1 MAESLL
7 PIYLNDHLAGATIGI
22 ELARRA
28 SRSNHESPEFG
39 GPLEGICEEIEADKV
54 SLEEVMAALN
64 VSRDRVKPVAAWVA
78 EKLGRLKPNG
88 RLRGYSPLSRVLELE
103 GLYLGISGK
112 LRLWSLLSERTDAA
126 LEGFDL
132 PQLAAR
138 AERQRAE
145 VENLQSAA
153 ARLI

>member
-1 MAESLL
+1 MSQSLL

-28 SRSNHESPEFG
+28 SRSNRGSPEFG
-39 GPLEGICEEIEADKV
+39 EPLERICEEIEADKV
-54 SLEEVMAALN
+54 SLEEVMAALD
-64 VSRDRVKPVAAWVA
+64 VSRDRVKPVGAWVA

-88 RLRGYSPLSRVLELE
+88 RLRGYSPLSRVIELE

-112 LRLWSLLSERTDAA
+112 LRLWSLLGERTDEA
-126 LEGFDL
+126 LAEFDL

>member
-1 MAESLL
+1 MADSLL
-7 PIYLNDHLAGATIGI
+7 PIYLNDHLAGSTVGI

-28 SRSNHESPEFG
+28 SRSNRESPEFG
-39 GPLEGICEEIEADKV
+39 APLERICEEIEADKV
-54 SLEEVMAALN
+54 SLEEVMTALD
-64 VSRDRVKPVAAWVA
+64 VRRDRVKPIGAWVA

-88 RLRGYSPLSRVLELE
+88 QLHGYSPLSRVIELE

-126 LEGFDL
+126 LKEFDL
-132 PQLAAR
+132 PRLAAR

-145 VENLQSAA
+145 VESLQSAA
-153 ARLI
+153 AKLI